1 MTTPRKL
8 TYLLIGIFVA
18 VLVAFAL
25 ILAAMLPS
33 RLDPD
38 TQFYVPEPNQDAIEQ
53 IADLTT
59 SGNQAD
65 ASLVKMMIETPQ
77 AVWFTRGT
85 PKSVQQDVRNTVQRA
100 TDKRM
105 VPILV
110 AYNIPFRDCA
120 QFSAGGAT
128 SVAEYEAWI
137 DGFAAGIGNAQVVV
151 ILEPDGLGI
160 IPWYDPF
167 GDRDTWVTNPNYEG
181 CQPEEANPATAAAD
195 RFGMLNYAVDRL
207 KENPRTHVYL
217 DGTHSGW
224 LSAGDAADRLIQA
237 GVSEADGFFLNISS
251 YQLNSHLEK
260 YGAWISKCI
269 AFASHPSSWG
279 KGQSELCANQYF
291 PADPNDFSTWGLTD
305 LWYADN
311 VESQTL
317 WYVERQTLWSSES
330 VLTHFV
336 IDTSRN
342 GQGPWNPTT
351 SSPDAQDWCNP
362 PDRGLGLQ
370 PTANTGNALIDAY
383 LWVKIPGESDGEC
396 TRGPGPIGTTVDA
409 AWDSVDPTAGRWFPS
424 MVLEL
429 VKNANPPLP

>member
-1 MTTPRKL
+1 MTNPRKL
-8 TYLLIGIFVA
+8 TYLLISILVA
-18 VLVAFAL
+18 VLVAFATM
-25 ILAAMLPS
+25 LAAMLPS
-33 RLDPD
+33 GLDPD
-38 TQFYVPEPNQDAIEQ
+38 TQFYVPKPNRGAIEQ
-53 IADLTT
+53 IAHLT
-59 SGNQAD
+59 SRGNQAD
-65 ASLVKMMIETPQ
+65 ASLIKMMIEIPQ

-85 PKSVQQDVRNTVQRA
+85 PKSVQRDVRNTVQRA
-100 TDKRM
+100 ADKDA
-105 VPILV
+105 VPVLV
-110 AYNIPFRDCA
+110 AYNLPFRDCA

-128 SVAEYEAWI
+128 SVAEYQAWI
-137 DGFAAGIGNAQVVV
+137 DGFAAGIDNAQAVV

-181 CQPEEANPATAAAD
+181 CRPVEANLATAAAD
-195 RFGMLNYAVDRL
+195 RFAMLNYAVDRL
-207 KENPRTHVYL
+207 KENPRTRVYL
-217 DGTHSGW
+217 DGTHSAW

-237 GVSEADGFFLNISS
+237 GVTEADGFFLNVSS

-260 YGAWISKCI
+260 YGTWISKCM

-279 KGQSELCANQYF
+279 KGHSELCANQYF
-291 PADPNDFSTWGLTD
+291 PANPNDFSTWALTD
-305 LWYADN
+305 QWYADN

-317 WYVERQTLWSSES
+317 WYVERQTWWSTES
-330 VLTHFV
+330 VLKHFV

-342 GQGPWNPTT
+342 GQGPWTPTT
-351 SSPDAQDWCNP
+351 SYPDAQDWCNP
-362 PDRGLGLQ
+362 PDRGLGLR

-396 TRGPGPIGTTVDA
+396 TRGPGPRGTTVDPE
-409 AWDSVDPTAGRWFPS
+409 WDIVDPTAGRWFPS